1 MSAKKK
7 GDAAAEE
14 AVRQERLAAEAQN
27 EDAEPKKAADE
38 ATDSKDLLGDED
50 NQDVIF

>member
-1 MSAKKK
+1 VSAKKK

-14 AVRQERLAAEAQN
+14 AIRQEKKAAEAAN
-27 EDAEPKKAADE
+27 EEGEPQKAADE